1 MTTTITTP
9 TDDDAYP
16 SETTFDRHAD
26 SDRAPMMFS
35 PSSTATAG
43 QFDTEADRPR

>member
-16 SETTFDRHAD
+16 SEPTTFDRSNSAG
-26 SDRAPMMFS
+26 APLMIS
-35 PSSTATAG
+35 PTCSATAG
-43 QFDTEADRPR
+43 QFDTEADRQR